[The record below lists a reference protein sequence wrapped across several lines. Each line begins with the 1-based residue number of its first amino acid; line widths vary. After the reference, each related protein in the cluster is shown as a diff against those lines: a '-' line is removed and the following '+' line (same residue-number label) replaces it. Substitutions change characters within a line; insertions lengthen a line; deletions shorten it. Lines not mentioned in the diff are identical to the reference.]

1 MSWTEGCRPSLTPY
15 TDNLMQ
21 KDSHEAYGTMPD
33 QENAGT
39 GKIPSKDGM
48 NMCPLIIRA
57 ELFGPDP
64 LYRPRGEAERHT
76 PRGRLVGLLG
86 SKGEQSISSPWRFLN
101 CYYCSDEIEGSAIIQ

>member
-1 MSWTEGCRPSLTPY
+1 
-15 TDNLMQ
+15 MQ

-64 LYRPRGEAERHT
+64 LYRPRGEAERLK
-76 PRGRLVGLLG
+76 GRAIHQFSLAFSELLLL
-86 SKGEQSISSPWRFLN
+86 QRR
-101 CYYCSDEIEGSAIIQ
+101 D